1 VHVRVVDTASSR
13 VLVSDQLTGDLA
25 TLMQQVQ
32 PLNRR
37 LARALGAADSPGL
50 SYPAR
55 AWEAYDQALAMADAG
70 RHDEAIRALQALLG
84 QSPNFHPAE
93 RQLVALLQKATRR

>member
-1 VHVRVVDTASSR
+1 LR
-13 VLVSDQLTGDLA
+13 VLVSDQLTGELA

-37 LARALGAADSPGL
+37 LACALGVAESPGL

-55 AWEAYDQALAMADAG
+55 AWEAYEQALAKADAG
-70 RHDEAIRALQALLG
+70 RLDAAIGALQALLG

-93 RQLVALLQKATRR
+93 RQLVALLHKASRR